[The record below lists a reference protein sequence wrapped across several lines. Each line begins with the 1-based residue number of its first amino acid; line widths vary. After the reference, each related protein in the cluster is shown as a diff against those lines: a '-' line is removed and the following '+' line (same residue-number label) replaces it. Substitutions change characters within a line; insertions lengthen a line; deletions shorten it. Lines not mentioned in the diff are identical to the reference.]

1 MIPVICGKGHR
12 NYPLTDGRKT
22 GNSKKS
28 KVRGRV
34 GHVFGFMEQ
43 SMRGLVVK
51 TVRLARIKA
60 NVAMTSLVCNVLR
73 FCQKIRFHG
82 GWLVGAVK

>member
-22 GNSKKS
+22 GDRKKS

-43 SMRGLVVK
+43 IMRGLVVK
-51 TVRLARIKA
+51 TVRLARAKA
-60 NVAMTSLVCNVLR
+60 NVAMTSLVYNVCR
-73 FCQKIRFHG
+73 FCQIIRYYG
-82 GWLVGAVK
+82 GWLVATVK